1 MTNVLGIVA
10 EYNPFHNG
18 HLYHLAASKK
28 RARADYTVAIISGNF
43 VQRGNVSIVDK
54 WTKAQMAIACGI
66 DLVLELPAIY
76 SISSA
81 ENFAYGA
88 VKTLNSLNIIDYLSF
103 GAETADID
111 ILNKFADVLYKEPSE
126 FKSLLNHELSKGISF
141 PKARENAL
149 LIYLNDIRKY
159 ANILSSSNNI
169 LAIEYLKSLKKL
181 KSPIRP
187 ITVKRQGTSY
197 NDLNTID
204 RFASATA
211 IREMIKNKK
220 LVNLQKC
227 VPNTTFRI
235 LYESFKKGHFV
246 KDLSTFDKEILY
258 TLRKMS
264 VKDIKEFPDV
274 SEGLENAIKNA
285 ANSCN
290 TVNELINIVK
300 SKRYTQTRIQ
310 RILLSALLGI
320 TKKDITLANKTE
332 PYIRV
337 LGVNNKGKELL
348 SAIRTENPRLNI
360 ITSVKRFLNE
370 NNINKNIIYMLQKDF
385 YATDVYTLGY
395 SYDSWAN
402 LDYTHKLI
410 ISE

>member
-28 RARADYTVAIISGNF
+28 RTRAEYTVAIISGNF

-54 WTKAQMAIACGI
+54 WTKAQMAIACGV
-66 DLVLELPAIY
+66 DLVIELPVVY
-76 SISSA
+76 STSSA

-88 VKTLNSLNIIDYLSF
+88 IKTLNSLNIIDYVSF
-103 GAETADID
+103 GSETSDLD

-149 LIYLNDIRKY
+149 LMYLNDIRKY
-159 ANILSSSNNI
+159 ANILSSPNNI

-187 ITVKRQGTSY
+187 ITLQRQGPSY
-197 NDLNTID
+197 NDINIVD
-204 RFASATA
+204 KYASATA
-211 IREMIKNKK
+211 IREMLKNKN

-235 LYESFKKGHFV
+235 LYESFKKGHIV
-246 KDLSTFDKEILY
+246 QDLSAFDKEILY

-264 VKDIKEFPDV
+264 IKDIKELPDV

-310 RILLSALLGI
+310 RILVSALLNI
-320 TKKDITLANKTE
+320 TKKDLILANKTDT
-332 PYIRV
+332 YIRV
-337 LGVNNKGKELL
+337 LGVNNKGKKLL
-348 SAIRTENPRLNI
+348 SAIKAENPRLNI
-360 ITSVKRFLNE
+360 VTSVKKFMDSNT
-370 NNINKNIIYMLQKDF
+370 NKNISAMLQKDF
-385 YATDVYTLGY
+385 FATDVYTLGY

-402 LDYTHKLI
+402 LDYTHKLVI
-410 ISE
+410 TQ